1 MQIMMMTIIII
12 TIIIINTD
20 PAHSPAQMRS
30 KFLQAWAHLPI
41 KAAKLY
47 LVPCHTQELS
57 KWKHFALNC

>member
-1 MQIMMMTIIII
+1 MMMMMTIIII

-20 PAHSPAQMRS
+20 PAHSSAQMRS